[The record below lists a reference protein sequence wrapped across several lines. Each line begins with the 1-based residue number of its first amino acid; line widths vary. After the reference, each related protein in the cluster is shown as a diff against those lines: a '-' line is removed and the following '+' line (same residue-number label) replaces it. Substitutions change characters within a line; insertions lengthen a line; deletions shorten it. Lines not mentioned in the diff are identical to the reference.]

1 MYSFGSEALL
11 CGSELSLFLAGGLTH
26 DCAMSVRWEPEHKI
40 TLLVSTARFVDC
52 LRQYLWSVH
61 EPRKPPPNR
70 TCEAELELFGWMAMP
85 PPVNAHHWIAH
96 TGGFPASWT
105 EHRFCLRQATI
116 WAVDSRRWF
125 CVQILIAHSSHNR
138 ESAPQWGIE
147 PGQIRRGICCCFKNA
162 LRDDETQWTN
172 PQNTPIL

>member
-1 MYSFGSEALL
+1 MISNIFYCISTCSLGSEALL
-11 CGSELSLFLAGGLTH
+11 CGSELNLFLARGLTH

-85 PPVNAHHWIAH
+85 PPVNAHHWMVSQPKSSNSAWHVRVASRPRGQSTGFAWDKLQFGLWIPGGDFVFKFSLHTHRTIASQ
-96 TGGFPASWT
+96 PPS
-105 EHRFCLRQATI
+105 E
-116 WAVDSRRWF
+116 
-125 CVQILIAHSSHNR
+125 
-138 ESAPQWGIE
+138 E
-147 PGQIRRGICCCFKNA
+147 
-162 LRDDETQWTN
+162 
-172 PQNTPIL
+172 

>member
-1 MYSFGSEALL
+1 MRTWAQNHPPGVHSPIRRLSQAIPVICPRASEATSEPYVRSRVGAFWLDGHASTRECSPLNGQPTQKLQL
-11 CGSELSLFLAGGLTH
+11 CLA
-26 DCAMSVRWEPEHKI
+26 R
-40 TLLVSTARFVDC
+40 
-52 LRQYLWSVH
+52 
-61 EPRKPPPNR
+61 
-70 TCEAELELFGWMAMP
+70 
-85 PPVNAHHWIAH
+85 

-125 CVQILIAHSSHNR
+125 CVKILIAHSSHNR